1 MVAELHVRTIFEEA
15 WSEINHHIRYH
26 YQVDNH
32 ILGNYLEIFNR
43 LVDSADEMGSFIKL
57 LDGELK
63 RTKEKHRV
71 EMTEKDR
78 IITELNNKI
87 DGLGIGTKEKDDLL
101 HMISNLIKME
111 QPKLTHAAKQKLL
124 TTR

>member
-1 MVAELHVRTIFEEA
+1 
-15 WSEINHHIRYH
+15 HIRYP
-26 YQVDNH
+26 YQVDNP

-43 LVDSADEMGSFIKL
+43 LAGSADEMGSFIKL

-63 RTKEKHRV
+63 RTEEKHRL

-87 DGLGIGTKEKDDLL
+87 DGLGIGTKEKDDLQ
-101 HMISNLIKME
+101 HMISNLIKIE
-111 QPKLTHAAKQKLL
+111 EPKLMHVAKQKIL